1 MSVQTRKM
9 TASEFLALPVSNMP
23 HELINGEAIMSPSP
37 SVAHQRLL
45 ARLFDILRKLVPNG
59 EVFLAPLDVYLDDT
73 NIVQPDLL
81 WVAADNTNILI
92 EDNLLRGAPDL
103 TVEIFSP
110 GSARN
115 DRREKFRL
123 YEKHGV
129 REYWMV
135 DPDEKLL

>member
-1 MSVQTRKM
+1 M
-9 TASEFLALPVSNMP
+9 
-23 HELINGEAIMSPSP
+23 
-37 SVAHQRLL
+37 
-45 ARLFDILRKLVPNG
+45 
-59 EVFLAPLDVYLDDT
+59 
-73 NIVQPDLL
+73 QPDLL
-81 WVAADNTNILI
+81 WVAEDNTNILF
-92 EDNLLRGAPDL
+92 EENLLRGAPDL

-135 DPDEKLL
+135 DPDEKLLEIWQQQDGRFVRVDAFGAADPCKSPLLGDVDMKAIFPK